1 MSSILKV
8 NEIQHTGGTTAATI
22 DSSGRILTPARP
34 LFMAPGNASGYQNT
48 SASNTIISDW
58 NTSDSTISIMQGGMS
73 FGSSGVTV
81 PIAGIY
87 EVFSSVI
94 FKVEN
99 AEYGLL
105 MIYKGNDRITLSQSY
120 NITTGVTTENSVVT
134 KAFVNCAA
142 GDVLSIREQGQ
153 NAQWYNA
160 GTYSTFSVQLIG

>member
-1 MSSILKV
+1 MASILKV

-105 MIYKGNDRITLSQSY
+105 MIYKGNDAY
-120 NITTGVTTENSVVT
+120 NT
-134 KAFVNCAA
+134 
-142 GDVLSIREQGQ
+142 
-153 NAQWYNA
+153 
-160 GTYSTFSVQLIG
+160 